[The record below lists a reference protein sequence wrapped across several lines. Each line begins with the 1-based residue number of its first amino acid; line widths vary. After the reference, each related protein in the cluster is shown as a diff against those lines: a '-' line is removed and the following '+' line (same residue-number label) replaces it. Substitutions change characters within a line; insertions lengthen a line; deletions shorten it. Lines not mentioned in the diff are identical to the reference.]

1 MLEKK
6 EDKMKNVNQDL
17 IQTDIKNIESVKVL
31 IKNIY
36 IEKTEFL
43 YENKQESF
51 IKTVNEVVK
60 SDTISQVIYSI

>member
-1 MLEKK
+1 
-6 EDKMKNVNQDL
+6 MKNVNQDL
-17 IQTDIKNIESVKVL
+17 IQTDIKNIESIKVL

>member
-17 IQTDIKNIESVKVL
+17 IQTDIKNIESIKVL